1 MSQLKARGYVRLAT
15 TAVCFGAALGLTN
28 EPSQSA
34 PTPAL
39 TRDVKLHESGITSND
54 PSDDIEQ
61 SDNQPPFIS
70 VTSPASESSY
80 PDGAAIPFSATAS
93 DPDGTVDRV
102 SFYVDFVLYSTKYS
116 SPYGIWLPEVA
127 PGVHTLTVVAWDNA
141 GASTTSAAHTLI
153 VNSSSSPPHSAP
165 PMDQPPLVSITAPS
179 SEAAFTAPASI
190 TVSASAGDDGTIA
203 RVDFYANETLIA
215 TTTSSPYSFS
225 WSGVD
230 AGSYSLTAIARDD
243 SGNTTA
249 SSTRDIIVRAATLP
263 NTAVFVPA
271 SDHETAVYHYVLDV
285 FPSGADPTVANSV
298 LSVDLGKPTI
308 TEGECRVD
316 ISTII
321 LGLAPGDYIATVTAV
336 GGGTSAPSVSSLRFT
351 R

>member
-1 MSQLKARGYVRLAT
+1 MSQLKVRGYVRLAT
-15 TAVCFGAALGLTN
+15 TAVCLGAALGLTN
-28 EPSQSA
+28 EASQSA

-39 TRDVKLHESGITSND
+39 TRDWKLHESEDITSND

-61 SDNQPPFIS
+61 SDNQPPLIS
-70 VTSPASESSY
+70 VTSPASESS
-80 PDGAAIPFSATAS
+80 
-93 DPDGTVDRV
+93 
-102 SFYVDFVLYSTKYS
+102 
-116 SPYGIWLPEVA
+116 WLPEVA

-141 GASTTSAAHTLI
+141 GVSTPSAAHTLI

-165 PMDQPPLVSITAPS
+165 PTDQPPLVSITAPP

-190 TVSASAGDDGTIA
+190 TVSASADDDGTIA

-230 AGSYSLTAIARDD
+230 AGSYSLTAVARDD

-249 SSTRDIIVRAATLP
+249 SSTRDIIVRSATLP

-271 SDHETAVYHYVLDV
+271 SDHETAVHHYVLDV

-336 GGGTSAPSVSSLRFT
+336 GSGTSAPSASSLRFT